1 MQIILIKIND
11 RLSLINFNHCK
22 RKFSSKGTH
31 FSYLFRARC
40 SVLYLGTAIPSED
53 ERGIDSIQ
61 EPLSKR
67 YPIDGTGLARG
78 KKF

>member
-1 MQIILIKIND
+1 
-11 RLSLINFNHCK
+11 
-22 RKFSSKGTH
+22 
-31 FSYLFRARC
+31 
-40 SVLYLGTAIPSED
+40 LGTAIPSED